1 MNEKQPDKRALDD
14 VNRYLYKKLKEIRN
28 ITYDTL
34 KSIMNKDN
42 YSQNNYKENI
52 FKKIQYMKNILKDM
66 KNNLCYFNHN
76 YREFIYISDKY
87 IDNLEKTIHLYINQ
101 NYKIMDVAVLM
112 SNNLINNIFPNKY
125 ILAQSINP
133 PFDIFQIKYN
143 FNRNPQ
149 VQKPVSIGNQNNQ
162 QEAAALK
169 INEVKV
175 NEFIKNNRYKQISFK
190 IQTERDNLKNFS
202 FELIHFQIIFTPK
215 IKNNFLT
222 DDFKIQSKLNSLEN
236 TLLIQK
242 IEKELL
248 NIVQFIYYKYQE
260 NNSESSFVKDF
271 INCIHDYDNIF
282 HIRCNACKKNS
293 KYSFKE
299 KTFFPPYIKYYKDK
313 YGNYKYSYNYKESLF
328 FHPQCIS

>member
-1 MNEKQPDKRALDD
+1 M
-14 VNRYLYKKLKEIRN
+14 KLFQKVQ
-28 ITYDTL
+28 L
-34 KSIMNKDN
+34 
-42 YSQNNYKENI
+42 
-52 FKKIQYMKNILKDM
+52 
-66 KNNLCYFNHN
+66 KNN
-76 YREFIYISDKY
+76 
-87 IDNLEKTIHLYINQ
+87 NQ
-101 NYKIMDVAVLM
+101 NFI
-112 SNNLINNIFPNKY
+112 
-125 ILAQSINP
+125 
-133 PFDIFQIKYN
+133 
-143 FNRNPQ
+143 RNPQ

-190 IQTERDNLKNFS
+190 IQTESDNLKNFS

-215 IKNNFLT
+215 IINNFLT
-222 DDFKIQSKLNSLEN
+222 DDFKIQSKLKSLEN

-248 NIVQFIYYKYQE
+248 NIVQFFYYKYQE